1 MKVKEHMSAT
11 QLKKILKERKY
22 LNPKKLETLLR
33 ILEEKVQEVIP
44 PKKFEE
50 VYYIFNTEEAVFYGI
65 QGPISCLSYVFL
77 NNNFVV
83 NVDIRGNRS
92 YSVTLSFH
100 DNINKPTDED
110 KKEII
115 NQLFDIVENA
125 EVFLLEDMT
134 RDNTTIEFV
143 EV

>member
-1 MKVKEHMSAT
+1 MQVKEHMSAK
-11 QLKKILKERKY
+11 QLKKILNERKY
-22 LNPKKLETLLR
+22 LNPKKLKTLLR
-33 ILEEKVQEVIP
+33 ILEEKAQDITP
-44 PKKFEE
+44 PEIFEE
-50 VYYIFNTEEAVFYGI
+50 AYYIFNTEEAIFYGI
-65 QGPISCLSYVFL
+65 QGPISSLSYVFL
-77 NNNFVV
+77 NKNFVV

-110 KKEII
+110 KKEVI

-143 EV
+143 GV